1 MITTCT
7 VNLRFDIVLRMWD
20 TNVKE
25 RPCPII
31 DPEVLATVRA
41 VAQLQLFFC
50 PEHIHNQCLC
60 PDGVWITDCLYF
72 LQL

>member
-7 VNLRFDIVLRMWD
+7 VNLRFDNVLRMWD

-31 DPEVLATVRA
+31 DPEVVATVRA
-41 VAQLQLFFC
+41 VAQLQLFFALS
-50 PEHIHNQCLC
+50 IYIISVFALMMF
-60 PDGVWITDCLYF
+60 G
-72 LQL
+72 

>member
-41 VAQLQLFFC
+41 VAQLQLFFFALS
-50 PEHIHNQCLC
+50 IYIISVFALMVF
-60 PDGVWITDCLYF
+60 G
-72 LQL
+72 